1 MNIKNVDDR
10 YKKDI
15 EEAITFLKSKGC
27 TEIYLFGSVITGNA
41 HKHSDIDI
49 AVKGIAPEHFFQ
61 IYGELML
68 RLSHPVDLIA
78 LDLQL
83 GIGNFLL
90 DSGDL
95 TRVA

>member
-1 MNIKNVDDR
+1 MKINNVDDR

-15 EEAITFLKSKGC
+15 EEAIAFLKSKSC

-41 HKHSDIDI
+41 HNYSDIDI
-49 AVKGIAPEHFFQ
+49 AVKEIATEQFFQ

-68 RLSHPVDLIA
+68 RLSHPVDLID
-78 LDLQL
+78 LDLQM
-83 GIGNFLL
+83 GIGNFLI
-90 DSGDL
+90 DSGEL

>member
-1 MNIKNVDDR
+1 MNIQNVDDR

-15 EEAITFLKSKGC
+15 EKAILFLKSKGC

-41 HKHSDIDI
+41 HQYSDIDI

-68 RLSHPVDLIA
+68 LLSHPVDLID
-78 LDLQL
+78 LDLQM

-90 DSGDL
+90 DSGEL